1 MKVKR
6 DNDSPLGP
14 TMWDMQ
20 WVQDVEIADGHPG
33 DPKHTFFFSGHYKA
47 IFSLFLNLD
56 HDQRFRFEI
65 LEGGGWTERKMRI

>member
-33 DPKHTFFFSGHYKA
+33 DPKHTFFLDITKRF
-47 IFSLFLNLD
+47 FLF
-56 HDQRFRFEI
+56 F
-65 LEGGGWTERKMRI
+65 